1 MLKLNHVK
9 FLKYKYMLNIE
20 IKILSKN
27 ELKDFRTIRLSAL
40 EKAPK
45 MFGSTY
51 TAEVEKPLIFF
62 EACLSNS
69 TVFGVYHKDEI
80 IGLAT
85 FTKQISAKS
94 SHKGYLTSVFIEPQ
108 FQKKGVATRL
118 LTSVVEYSKKHVEQ
132 ILLSVADDNKAA
144 VHLYKKFGFETYG
157 IEKKAL
163 KDNEKYIDNILM
175 KLFVL

>member
-1 MLKLNHVK
+1 
-9 FLKYKYMLNIE
+9 MLNIE

-40 EKAPK
+40 EKAPE

-51 TAEVEKPLIFF
+51 SAEVEKPIIFF

-85 FTKQISAKS
+85 LTQEIGSKL
-94 SHKGYLTSVFIEPQ
+94 SHKAYLSSVFIEPN
-108 FQKKGVATRL
+108 FQKKGIASQL
-118 LTSVVEYSKKHVEQ
+118 LNSILGYSKKHVEQ
-132 ILLSVADDNKAA
+132 ILLTVADNNKPAIQ
-144 VHLYKKFGFETYG
+144 LYKKFGFETYG

-163 KDNEKYIDNILM
+163 KDNGKYIDEIMM